1 MLLKWGYSCDYAEKL
16 YMAGKYDQCDVLETS
31 KYFYATFIDSKYNL
45 KSHLIESFE
54 IVFLVI
60 MKSHNWQ
67 SHALWNLTSDLV

>member
-1 MLLKWGYSCDYAEKL
+1 
-16 YMAGKYDQCDVLETS
+16 MAGKYDQCDVAETS

-60 MKSHNWQ
+60 MKSHN
-67 SHALWNLTSDLV
+67 